1 MELCQANPDDSAVL
15 RMKAELEISTPNKVN
30 IFSCPRHNT
39 RCSQWIHKLIWF
51 LAPTVSLCAQ
61 QVEVIRLQAA
71 SAQMR
76 LLTGNDNVHMW
87 SARIWETILDGV
99 RIVVSTYQ
107 VLLDALC
114 HAFVS
119 MDRLALIVFDEG
131 VFPALPDPRC
141 HSDTA

>member
-1 MELCQANPDDSAVL
+1 MV
-15 RMKAELEISTPNKVN
+15 
-30 IFSCPRHNT
+30 
-39 RCSQWIHKLIWF
+39 WF

-61 QVEVIRLQAA
+61 QAEVIRLQAA
-71 SAQMR
+71 STPIK

-87 SARIWETILDGV
+87 SAGVWENILDGI

-114 HAFVS
+114 HAFVR

-131 VFPALPDPRC
+131 VFRALPRTKTPELPL
-141 HSDTA
+141 